1 MKLSDLKA
9 GTPAVLTEISVE
21 HADAQFNRRLLE
33 MGFDVGVDV
42 EVLHK
47 AAFGD
52 PLAVRV
58 GGAVIAIRRADAA
71 AIHVALE
78 QQDMV
83 QAAE

>member
-9 GTPAVLTEISVE
+9 GTPAILTEITLD

-33 MGFDVGVDV
+33 MGFDIGVDV

-58 GGAVIAIRRADAA
+58 GGVVIAIRRADAA
-71 AIHVALE
+71 AIQVSPDTQGL
-78 QQDMV
+78 V
-83 QAAE
+83 RAAE

>member
-9 GTPAVLTEISVE
+9 GTPAILTEIVVA

-33 MGFDVGVDV
+33 MGFDVGVDI

-58 GGAVIAIRRADAA
+58 GGVVVAIRRADAA
-71 AIHVALE
+71 AIRVAPETQGLAR
-78 QQDMV
+78 
-83 QAAE
+83 AAE

>member
-1 MKLSDLKA
+1 MKLSDLKV
-9 GTPAVLTEISVE
+9 GTPAILTEITVE

-42 EVLHK
+42 EVLHR

-52 PLAVRV
+52 PLAVRA
-58 GGAVIAIRRADAA
+58 GGVVIAIRRADAA
-71 AIHVALE
+71 AIRVAPELR
-78 QQDMV
+78 DMA